1 MTTPPPI
8 LTMPASLVDAYCG
21 AIRTGCEGVERGA
34 ELVSA
39 AVASIEAD
47 DSAVPPVHCWDGI
60 LLIITHAA
68 GLSRM
73 LFPLGLGKGPERD
86 SPELAARRLRGAE
99 LREWLAVQ
107 ADSPLNKDGRTIRD
121 TVEHWDEKVE
131 NWHLDAA
138 AKSGTIAWAI
148 GPAHQ
153 LEPQYYYVRSFDQTT
168 MTVTYGA
175 NSLQLGPLLAE
186 VRRLWEAYIDR
197 RAGS

>member
-1 MTTPPPI
+1 MTTPPN
-8 LTMPASLVDAYCG
+8 LTMPGSLVDAYCDS
-21 AIRTGCEGVERGA
+21 IRTGCEGVERGA

-39 AVASIEAD
+39 AVASIDAD
-47 DSAVPPVHCWDGI
+47 DGAVPTVHCWDGI
-60 LLIITHAA
+60 LLIITYAA

-73 LFPLGLGKGPERD
+73 LFPQGLAETPQEDNRKQAD
-86 SPELAARRLRGAE
+86 RRRRGAE
-99 LREWLAVQ
+99 LRAWLSVEP
-107 ADSPLNKDGRTIRD
+107 DSPLNGDGRKVRN

-131 NWHLDAA
+131 RWHRHAA
-138 AKSGTIAWAI
+138 AKSGTVAWAI

-153 LEPQYYYVRSFDQTT
+153 LEPQYYYVRSLDQTT

-175 NSLQLGPLLAE
+175 NSLQLGPLLTE